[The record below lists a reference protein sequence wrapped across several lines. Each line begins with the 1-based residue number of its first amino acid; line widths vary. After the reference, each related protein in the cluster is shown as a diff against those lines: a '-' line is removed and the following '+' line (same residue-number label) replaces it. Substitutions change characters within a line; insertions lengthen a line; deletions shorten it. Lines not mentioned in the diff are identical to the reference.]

1 MLQWGY
7 SMKPN
12 QVPLWLVGLLI
23 GVGLIALASMEQRRD
38 ALTTVFE
45 RAPTPELSILDEF
58 LAPSPT
64 GPTPTPHA
72 TGQRIAVYINNMERV
87 GSTLEIR
94 GTIENRS
101 PDDMTVGLQHFR
113 FVDSAGNQ
121 YGVGESAMLLAAQ
134 QSTPFNF
141 QIPVPPGR
149 PLTMTIT
156 LDPDPAVVIPLLQE
170 SITP

>member
-1 MLQWGY
+1 
-7 SMKPN
+7 MKPN

-23 GVGLIALASMEQRRD
+23 GVGLIALASMDQQRG

-45 RAPTPELSILDEF
+45 QAPTPELAILDDL

-64 GPTPTPHA
+64 GPTATPHA
-72 TGQRIAVYINNMERV
+72 VGQRIAVYINSMQRV

-101 PDDMTVGLQHFR
+101 QENITFGLQNILFM
-113 FVDSAGNQ
+113 DAAEIT
-121 YGVGESAMLLAAQ
+121 YGIGETTMELRALQ
-134 QSTPFNF
+134 QVPFNF
-141 QIPVPPGR
+141 QVPVPPGR

-156 LDPDPAVVIPLLQE
+156 LAPDPAVVVPLLQE

>member
-1 MLQWGY
+1 MNP
-7 SMKPN
+7 K

-23 GVGLIALASMEQRRD
+23 GVGLIVFASMDQQRG

-45 RAPTPELSILDEF
+45 QAPTPELGLLDDL

-64 GPTPTPHA
+64 GPTATPHVV
-72 TGQRIAVYINNMERV
+72 GERIAVYIANMERV

-101 PDDMTVGLQHFR
+101 QENITLGLQNILFIDA
-113 FVDSAGNQ
+113 VNIN
-121 YGVGESAMLLAAQ
+121 YGVGESAIELVVLQ
-134 QSTPFNF
+134 QVPFSF
-141 QIPVPPGR
+141 QVPVPPGR

-156 LDPDPAVVIPLLQE
+156 LDSDPAVVIPLLQE

>member
-1 MLQWGY
+1 MNP
-7 SMKPN
+7 K

-23 GVGLIALASMEQRRD
+23 GVGLIVLASMDQQRG

-45 RAPTPELSILDEF
+45 QAPTPEFGLLDDL

-64 GPTPTPHA
+64 GPTVTPHVV
-72 TGQRIAVYINNMERV
+72 GERIAVYITNMARV

-101 PDDMTVGLQHFR
+101 QENITFGLQNILFIDA
-113 FVDSAGNQ
+113 VNIK
-121 YGVGESAMLLAAQ
+121 YGVGESALELGALQ
-134 QSTPFNF
+134 QVPFNF

>member
-1 MLQWGY
+1 
-7 SMKPN
+7 MKPK

-23 GVGLIALASMEQRRD
+23 GVGLIALASMDQQRG

-45 RAPTPELSILDEF
+45 QAPTPDLAVLDEL
-58 LAPSPT
+58 LATVPA
-64 GPTPTPHA
+64 GPTATPHA
-72 TGQRIAVYINNMERV
+72 TGQRINVYVTNMQRV

-101 PDDMTVGLQHFR
+101 QENITLGLQNILFIDA
-113 FVDSAGNQ
+113 VNTK
-121 YGVGESAMLLAAQ
+121 YGVGDTAIELAVLQ
-134 QSTPFNF
+134 KVPFAF
-141 QIPVPPGR
+141 QVPVPPGR

-156 LDPDPAVVIPLLQE
+156 LDPDPAVVVPLLQE

>member
-1 MLQWGY
+1 
-7 SMKPN
+7 MKPN
-12 QVPLWLVGLLI
+12 HVPLWLVGLLI
-23 GVGLIALASMEQRRD
+23 GVGLIALASMDQQRG

-45 RAPTPELSILDEF
+45 QAPTPELAILDEL

-72 TGQRIAVYINNMERV
+72 IGQRIAVYVASMERV

-94 GTIENRS
+94 GTIENR
-101 PDDMTVGLQHFR
+101 TQENITLGLQHILFTDA
-113 FVDSAGNQ
+113 VNTK
-121 YGVGESAMLLAAQ
+121 YGVGESAIEIQALKQ
-134 QSTPFNF
+134 VPFSF
-141 QIPVPPGR
+141 QVPVPPGR

-156 LDPDPAVVIPLLQE
+156 LNPDPAVVIPLLQE